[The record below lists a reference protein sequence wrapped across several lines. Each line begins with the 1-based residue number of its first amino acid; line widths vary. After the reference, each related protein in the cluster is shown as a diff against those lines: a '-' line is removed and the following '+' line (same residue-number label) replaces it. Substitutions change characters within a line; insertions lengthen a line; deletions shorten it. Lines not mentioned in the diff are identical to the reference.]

1 MYIHFVLITYFLIA
15 DFLLI
20 PGLQPAPCI
29 AGENSPTVLT
39 SLLNCVQV
47 LKKVLL
53 ETIGNTWHS
62 MHWQVSS
69 RLLPW
74 KSECFICQTGEV
86 SILLVQSTEY
96 QIPLVINPNPD
107 LIWRCT
113 LLTDLFVCLLQNM
126 KSSEVLWQSEHGAI
140 FLEAPFHF

>member
-107 LIWRCT
+107 LIWSHGDALCWQIY
-113 LLTDLFVCLLQNM
+113 LFVYYRIW
-126 KSSEVLWQSEHGAI
+126 KVLKYCDSLNTEQFS
-140 FLEAPFHF
+140 